1 MNKKKILLM
10 ILSAISMFIFSNN
23 VTAASS
29 LSCSDTVLEKDIV
42 CNIKTDETVYITSS
56 LKIVSVSGENNSYSG
71 KKATFTSDGAISFKP
86 TSEGEYKIKIAN
98 VDESFTNTKTVIV
111 SEKKVISTTAI
122 TTIKKKSSNNLLDK
136 IIVNNE
142 EIKDF
147 SSNKTKYYLTVEND
161 VESILIDAVAS
172 DELSSIDITSPK
184 KLIVGDNEYTI
195 SVTAEDNS
203 IKYYKLIITKK
214 DKEIEKSSDTDI
226 KNIVVKNYN
235 LKFDKY
241 SKTFYLDINNNDS
254 SIDIEVITND
264 DLAKYEIIG
273 NEKLKDGSIIKIVV
287 TAEDESTDTY
297 RIIIQKEKRNLSPIL
312 IVSSIIILFIII
324 IIIIILINK
333 KKNNSNKK
341 KIKKEKDEKNISSE
355 DYNDDKTIEI
365 PSLNNDNKNNSS
377 NLKDNDEEETKM
389 FSYDK
394 DKKDDDISKII
405 DDELEKTITFDDDF

>member
-1 MNKKKILLM
+1 MKKKKIIFI
-10 ILSAISMFIFSNN
+10 ILCLYSMFLFSCN
-23 VTAASS
+23 VKATSS
-29 LSCSDTVLEKDIV
+29 LKCSNVVLGS
-42 CNIKTDETVYITSS
+42 NIACEVKTDEEVYITSS
-56 LKIVSVSGENNSYSG
+56 LSIVSVSGENNSYSG
-71 KKATFTSDGAISFKP
+71 KKATFTSDGIINFNP
-86 TSEGEYKIKIAN
+86 TSKGKYIIKIAN
-98 VDESFTNTKTVIV
+98 VDESFTNTETVIV
-111 SEKKVISTTAI
+111 SEATKIESSTT
-122 TTIKKKSSNNLLDK
+122 TTKKKSGNNLLDK

-142 EIKDF
+142 EIDDF

-161 VESILIDAVAS
+161 VDSILIDAVAS

-214 DKEIEKSSDTDI
+214 DKEVEKSSDTDI
-226 KNIVVKNYN
+226 KNIIVKKYN

-241 SKTFYLDINNNDS
+241 SKTFYLNINNKDS
-254 SIDIEVITND
+254 SIDIDVTTND

-273 NEKLKDGSIIKIVV
+273 NKKLKDGSIIKIVV

-297 RIIIQKEKRNLSPIL
+297 RIIIKKEKRDIIPIV
-312 IVSSIIILFIII
+312 IVSSIIFLFVIII
-324 IIIIILINK
+324 IIVLVNK

-341 KIKKEKDEKNISSE
+341 KMKKENDSKNISSK

-365 PSLNNDNKNNSS
+365 PSLNNDNKSIIDNSS

-389 FSYDK
+389 FVYDK
-394 DKKDDDISKII
+394 DKNDDISKII
-405 DDELEKTITFDDDF
+405 DDELEKTLTFDDEF